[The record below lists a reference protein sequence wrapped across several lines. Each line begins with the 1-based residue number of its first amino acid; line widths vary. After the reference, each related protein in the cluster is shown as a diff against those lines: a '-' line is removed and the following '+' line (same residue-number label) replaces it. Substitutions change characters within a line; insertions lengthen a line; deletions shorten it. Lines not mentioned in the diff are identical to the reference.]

1 MRVERL
7 NGRNFAIGLGVVF
20 AFLIAIAAFYALVV
34 GAFANV
40 NLVGAVIAVSVA
52 VAGFVWFKKTV
63 GSHK

>member
-1 MRVERL
+1 LERV
-7 NGRNFAIGLGVVF
+7 NRNLAIGLGVVL
-20 AFLIAIAAFYALVV
+20 AVLIAIAAFYALVL

-40 NLVGAVIAVSVA
+40 NLVGVVIAVSVA